1 MIQKWIAISLTALS
15 VLSIS
20 VRAQDA
26 KPASVEDR
34 LKTLEQELHSLRQ
47 ENKQLRQE
55 LGVPPPPVKVAGPV
69 KELKLGGYLQAQA
82 EFGDE
87 GDARW
92 TGNAANDR
100 FYLRRARLNASG
112 AFLEHVDFRIEL
124 DLAGSL
130 GEATGVRAQLTDG
143 WANWNY
149 YDFTNLKVGQF
160 FPVFGWEKRLAPT
173 KLQAIEYS
181 LAGDRLLPDRQLG
194 AQLWGGFLE
203 KRISYALGVFNG
215 NNLNNN
221 WNDNENFM
229 LVPRLE
235 GVPLQGKLFGQPA
248 RWALAGT
255 AYYSDDNRYPI
266 TPDLG
271 IYAVANGYS
280 GQTNVFVGQRTAAAF
295 DTQLQIGRFD
305 LWAEYLFTEYDPD
318 GPADTFHAQGWY
330 VLAGYYIVPKKLQA
344 LAKYEQFDP
353 NTDVAGDATDT
364 WTLGVSYAL
373 KGDNLKLY
381 LNYLL
386 MDVPGQEEWEQK
398 LLLRLQ
404 AAF

>member
-1 MIQKWIAISLTALS
+1 MIQKWVAISLTTLS
-15 VLSIS
+15 VLSIGA
-20 VRAQDA
+20 RAQDA
-26 KPASVEDR
+26 TPASVEDR
-34 LKTLEQELHSLRQ
+34 LKKLEQELDSLRQ

-55 LGVPPPPVKVAGPV
+55 LGVPPPPVKAGGPV

-92 TGNAANDR
+92 TGNSVNDR
-100 FYLRRARLNASG
+100 FYVRRARLNASG
-112 AFLEHVDFRIEL
+112 AFLEHVDFRIEV
-124 DLAGSL
+124 DFAGSL
-130 GEATGVRAQLTDG
+130 GEATGLRAQLTDG

-149 YDFTNLKVGQF
+149 YDFANLKAGQF
-160 FPVFGWEKRLAPT
+160 FPIFGWEKRLAPT

-203 KRISYALGVFNG
+203 KRMNYALGVFNG

-255 AYYSDDNRYPI
+255 AYYSDDNRYPL

-271 IYAVANGYS
+271 VHAG
-280 GQTNVFVGQRTAAAF
+280 TNVFAGQRTAAAV
-295 DTQLQIGRFD
+295 DTQLQIGPFD

-318 GPADTFHAQGWY
+318 GPTDTFSAQGWY
-330 VLAGYYIVPKKLQA
+330 VLAGYYVVPKKLQA
-344 LAKYEQFDP
+344 LVKYEQFDP
-353 NTDVAGDATDT
+353 NTDVSGDATDT
-364 WTLGVSYAL
+364 WTLGVSYAI

-386 MDVPGQEEWEQK
+386 MDVPGHEEWEHK
-398 LLLRLQ
+398 VLMRLQ